1 MNLLEL
7 PDCMLEQI
15 FECLTYDEI
24 AKKRL
29 VSTKVNRICQQLL
42 NRGFSKLIKRHT
54 YEMKKIKSLLPRR
67 ESERRHHPLIK
78 HADILT
84 CIETRISML
93 SMTYT
98 KYIDMNL
105 CCFIPGKII
114 DEALNILRLVSDTT
128 GKNRQLRAHEV
139 LQELRDISSMAIDHF
154 DEKIAHILKKAFCDL
169 SAQKFGS
176 SIYQSKIGFE
186 IGEHSVALTNFFY
199 FKTVMQSPI
208 DAAIAI
214 QSDFNA
220 TSFIRDTAKPNT
232 KPSPCQCPD
241 AINSRRAYLRL
252 NRKYKS
258 VMRKLTHVSS
268 LQSKQLRIQR
278 SCALSMSQMNSQIV
292 DLRRRLEESESKNR
306 EIAANFNQMAV
317 MEQAS
322 SGGKK
327 ITRNI
332 KPRAATIILK
342 RRINEQIA
350 SNNKRAKVGP
360 QI

>member
-1 MNLLEL
+1 MNFLEL
-7 PDCMLEQI
+7 PDFMLEKI
-15 FECLTYDEI
+15 FERLTYDEI

-29 VSTKVNRICQQLL
+29 VSTRVNRICQQLL
-42 NRGFSKLIKRHT
+42 NRGFNKLIKRHSH
-54 YEMKKIKSLLPRR
+54 EMKKIKSLLPRR

-114 DEALNILRLVSDTT
+114 DEALNILRLVSETTDTS
-128 GKNRQLRAHEV
+128 GKCRQLRAHEV

-154 DEKIAHILKKAFCDL
+154 DEKIAHILKKSFCDL

-176 SIYQSKIGFE
+176 SIYQI
-186 IGEHSVALTNFFY
+186 
-199 FKTVMQSPI
+199 MQSPI
-208 DAAIAI
+208 DAALAI

-220 TSFIRDTAKPNT
+220 SSFNRDTSRTNT
-232 KPSPCQCPD
+232 KPPPCLCPD
-241 AINSRRAYLRL
+241 ATNSRRAYIRL

-268 LQSKQLRIQR
+268 MQVKQLRIQR

-292 DLRRRLEESESKNR
+292 DLRRRLEESESKSR

-317 MEQAS
+317 MEQS
-322 SGGKK
+322 SGTKK

-342 RRINEQIA
+342 RRINEQTA
-350 SNNKRAKVGP
+350 LNNKRFKPYP
-360 QI
+360 QM

>member
-1 MNLLEL
+1 MNLLDL
-7 PDCMLEQI
+7 PECMLEQI
-15 FECLTYDEI
+15 FEWLSYDEI

-29 VSTKVNRICQQLL
+29 VSTKVNKVCQQLL
-42 NRGFSKLIKRHT
+42 NRGFAKLIKRHSHD
-54 YEMKKIKSLLPRR
+54 MKKIKSLLPRR

-98 KYIDMNL
+98 KYMDMNL

-114 DEALNILRLVSDTT
+114 DEVLHILRLVSNTC
-128 GKNRQLRAHEV
+128 GSNRQLRAHEV

-154 DEKIAHILKKAFCDL
+154 DEKIAHILKKSFCDL

-176 SIYQSKIGFE
+176 SIYQI
-186 IGEHSVALTNFFY
+186 
-199 FKTVMQSPI
+199 MQSPI
-208 DAAIAI
+208 DTIAI
-214 QSDFNA
+214 QSDLN
-220 TSFIRDTAKPNT
+220 TSCDNSKSSPTTTA
-232 KPSPCQCPD
+232 CQCQD

-252 NRKYKS
+252 NKKYKT
-258 VMRKLTHVSS
+258 VIRKLTHVSS
-268 LQSKQLRIQR
+268 LQTKQSL
-278 SCALSMSQMNSQIV
+278 LMTQMNAQIV

-306 EIAANFNQMAV
+306 EIAANCNQLATMD
-317 MEQAS
+317 QGT
-322 SGGKK
+322 GGNKK

-342 RRINEQIA
+342 RRINEQLA
-350 SNNKRAKVGP
+350 PNKRSKTSTDNV
-360 QI
+360 